1 MHSDTWLITA
11 EARCRY
17 TKAAKCCKTSLAIA
31 HMAEHRRTQMQVQ
44 QNLAATEFATP
55 TKHSLQQPMAKH
67 THSGSLLPL
76 GTKATRTEIE
86 KLEFLLR
93 WPCSMLEPRDQIRN
107 NRYQSDEASIW
118 TAWKVQLQS
127 QVHTITITIRVEIL
141 LRCLVSTLDQRQR
154 FKCALVH

>member
-1 MHSDTWLITA
+1 
-11 EARCRY
+11 
-17 TKAAKCCKTSLAIA
+17 
-31 HMAEHRRTQMQVQ
+31 MAEHRRTQMQVQ

-93 WPCSMLEPRDQIRN
+93 WLRSTLEPRDSQIR

-127 QVHTITITIRVEIL
+127 QVHTDRVEIL
-141 LRCLVSTLDQRQR
+141 LRCLLSTLDQSADGI
-154 FKCALVH
+154 KCALVH